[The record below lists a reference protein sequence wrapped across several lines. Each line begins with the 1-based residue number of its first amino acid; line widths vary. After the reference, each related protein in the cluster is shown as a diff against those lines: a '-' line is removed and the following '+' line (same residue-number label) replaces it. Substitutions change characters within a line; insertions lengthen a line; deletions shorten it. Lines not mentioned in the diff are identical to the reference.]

1 MAFVKTLYF
10 YCRKCGLL
18 KFPFWIELGLVFT
31 FQQLLKSIFSHYT
44 DGIYSYRCFSSRVL
58 SPPWG
63 WAQRDWM
70 QNQDVILRLCFTMHW
85 QSGETW
91 KAVTWFHCFWKTAD
105 VSIRQMLTVLQG
117 WTLLFFVLSDF
128 FYIKA
133 SSSTRNNKK
142 LLLKE
147 ERRKQDKELQSRYHY
162 DISRKKQETT
172 RWNLLLKS
180 AKISRENTFIFST
193 MGLSNFLVNVSE
205 ISNKRQ
211 GL

>member
-1 MAFVKTLYF
+1 
-10 YCRKCGLL
+10 
-18 KFPFWIELGLVFT
+18 
-31 FQQLLKSIFSHYT
+31 
-44 DGIYSYRCFSSRVL
+44 
-58 SPPWG
+58 
-63 WAQRDWM
+63 
-70 QNQDVILRLCFTMHW
+70 
-85 QSGETW
+85 
-91 KAVTWFHCFWKTAD
+91 
-105 VSIRQMLTVLQG
+105 MLTVLQG